1 VFHLIRYPV
10 LSELAVAVFVDHQ
23 PGAAF
28 QPFAERLQAD
38 EFEQGAGQS
47 GFLVLTTDGEPVS
60 VPLVLTTWSVD
71 RVATPIRSAGL
82 TIASR
87 HFGVSLLSSMTQP
100 WSPYPSVTPSRMTS
114 VCWTCSSS
122 WL

>member
-1 VFHLIRYPV
+1 MFHLIRYPV

-47 GFLVLTTDGEPVS
+47 GFLVLTTDGEPF
-60 VPLVLTTWSVD
+60 
-71 RVATPIRSAGL
+71 R
-82 TIASR
+82 
-87 HFGVSLLSSMTQP
+87 FLLF
-100 WSPYPSVTPSRMTS
+100 
-114 VCWTCSSS
+114 
-122 WL
+122 